1 MARTPPKWQQRLES
15 KLKLLPARPG
25 VYLLKDGSGGI
36 LYVGKA
42 KRLPSRVRSYF
53 RGEPHDPRLMQLRDS
68 IRDLDYVVTA
78 SEAEALIL
86 EANLV
91 RSHRPRF
98 NIELKDDKS
107 FPFIKV
113 TIHQPFPRMA
123 VTRKVVADGSRYFGP
138 FVRVKEMRQVLRSLR
153 RLFPLRSCTD
163 RRLKQGGRPCLEHA
177 INLCPAPCVGN
188 ISEEDYRKTVERLID
203 FLEGNDRQV
212 VAEWRGQMDALSEK
226 LRFEECARLRDDIER
241 VKVLHQHQ
249 RMTDHERPDLD
260 AVGLV
265 TRAGRAVAA
274 VFSHRE
280 GRVVGAWRLV
290 AHSADQAPEDEIM
303 RTFFAEHYQGRGQIP
318 PVVICNRLPDDK
330 ALITGWLTDK
340 AGRRVRLEQPKRGPR
355 AELLRAAV
363 ENASLA
369 LEEIELIEQGREQ
382 RLAATTY
389 ELQEALGLPHPP
401 VRIEGYDIS
410 NIQGTLAVGS
420 QVVFRNGQPYKS
432 GYRHYRIR
440 PGTGPDDFAML
451 AEVLSRRAAHAQ
463 RDPASVPD
471 LLLIDGGRG
480 QVNRVAKTLADTDLS
495 EIPVVGLAKR
505 EEELFLPEKSE
516 PIRLPKRAPALQLL
530 QRVRDE
536 AHRFAVTYH
545 RKLRSQIMREDPL
558 AGVPGL
564 GPRKHAALLAH
575 FGSLARV
582 LKARPGEL
590 RKAPGIGPK
599 LASMIV
605 EHLAK
610 EAGDE

>member
-25 VYLLKDGSGGI
+25 VYLLKDGSGDI

-53 RGEPHDPRLMQLRDS
+53 RGETHDPRLMHLRDS

-113 TIHQPFPRMA
+113 TIHQAFPRMT

-138 FVRVKEMRQVLRSLR
+138 FVRVKEMRQVLRSLK

-163 RRLKQGGRPCLEHA
+163 RRLKQGGRPCLEYA
-177 INLCPAPCVGN
+177 INLCPAPCAGY
-188 ISEEDYRKTVERLID
+188 IDKEDYGRTVDRLIE
-203 FLEGNDRQV
+203 FLEGNDKQV
-212 VAEWRGQMDALSEK
+212 VAEWKGQMAVLSEE

-249 RMTDHERPDLD
+249 RMTDLERPDLD

-265 TRAGRAVAA
+265 RRSGRAVAA

-290 AHSADQAPEDEIM
+290 AHSADQAPEDQIM
-303 RTFFAEHYQGRGQIP
+303 RTFFAEHYQGREQIP

-330 ALITGWLTDK
+330 ALITGWLTGK
-340 AGRRVRLEQPKRGPR
+340 AGRRVRLDHPKRGPR

-369 LEEIELIEQGREQ
+369 LEEIELIERGREQ

-410 NIQGTLAVGS
+410 NIQGSLAVGS

-440 PGTGPDDFAML
+440 LDTGPDDFAML
-451 AEVLSRRAAHAQ
+451 AEVLSRRAAHLAG
-463 RDPASVPD
+463 DPGSLPD

-480 QVNRVAKTLADTDLS
+480 QVNRVAKTLAETGLS

-505 EEELFLPEKSE
+505 EEELFLPGKSE
-516 PIRLPKRAPALQLL
+516 PIRLPKRAAGLQLL

-536 AHRFAVTYH
+536 AHRFAVAYH
-545 RKLRSQIMREDPL
+545 RKLRSQRMREDPL

-575 FGSLARV
+575 FGGLARV

-590 RKAPGIGPK
+590 RKAPGIGPR
-599 LASMIV
+599 LAGAIF
-605 EHLAK
+605 EHLSK